1 MIALLALQALGAEPS
16 PLEQAYQKEYA
27 YLHAEKVEVQRRI
40 SEFETEAFERLAR
53 ASGEIEALQTK
64 LVATTRLA
72 DQAEDSFDALDREIV
87 AMDDSSTLLSTSV
100 DQARETLGLPS
111 VEDRLA
117 AVPEV
122 FTVAGQAIAK
132 ASAVGWTEG
141 AFFLPDGRQVQGR
154 IYTWG
159 QVAAWG
165 LSPEGQG
172 ALVPVGEGRLQLRR
186 DFGQATVA
194 ALESGS
200 GPERLEL
207 QLFEPERAAE
217 EAEEAGG
224 LGQLLHDAGTMG
236 QVLFGLGVVSAILV
250 VIRAVTLLL
259 AWRGGM
265 PLFDKVSEHLRAG
278 RVEQARALVARRDT
292 PAARVAGA
300 IVDGSERSPVELER
314 IVDEALLRETPGI
327 DRFASA
333 LVVITAGSPLLGL
346 LGTVTGMIATFDVI
360 TEHGTGNPKLMSAGI
375 AEALICTALGL
386 SVAIPTLLAGN
397 VLASVADS
405 VKNVLERGALALLNT
420 LELRRRRPH
429 GADRPTMRPDADEVT
444 DHSLAVSP

>member
-1 MIALLALQALGAEPS
+1 MIALLALQALAAEPS

-27 YLHAEKVEVQRRI
+27 YLHAEKVETLRRL
-40 SEFETEAFERLAR
+40 SEFETEATQRLAR
-53 ASGEIEALQTK
+53 ANAEIEALQTK
-64 LVATTRLA
+64 LVATSRMA
-72 DQAEDSFDALDREIV
+72 DKAEDSFDALDREIV
-87 AMDDSSTLLSTSV
+87 AMDDSSALLTTSV
-100 DQARETLGLPS
+100 DQARETLGLPP
-111 VEDRLA
+111 VEDRVA

-122 FTVAGQAIAK
+122 FRAAADTLART
-132 ASAVGWTEG
+132 SAVGWTEG
-141 AFFLPDGRQVQGR
+141 QFFLPDGRLVQGR

-165 LSPEGQG
+165 MTDELGG
-172 ALVPVGEGRLQLRR
+172 ALAPVGEGKLQLRQK
-186 DFGQATVA
+186 FGQATA
-194 ALESGS
+194 QALASGS
-200 GPERLEL
+200 PPRTLEV
-207 QLFEPERAAE
+207 QLFEPERPGE
-217 EAEEAGG
+217 ESEEAGG

-236 QVLFGLGVVSAILV
+236 QVLFGLGVVSAMLV
-250 VIRAVTLLL
+250 VVRAITLLF
-259 AWRGGM
+259 AWRGGL
-265 PLFDKVSEHLRAG
+265 PLFEKVSEHLRAG
-278 RVEQARALVARRDT
+278 RVEQARALLGKRT
-292 PAARVAGA
+292 SPAARVAGA

-397 VLASVADS
+397 VLASVADT
-405 VKNVLERGALALLNT
+405 VKNVLERGALTLLNT

-429 GADRPTMRPDADEVT
+429 LTDRPTLRPSEDEADN
-444 DHSLAVSP
+444 SLAASP